1 MERAGIILPAHLEP
15 DDGDETESIN
25 PVTDE
30 ELAKLTAFRDLVE
43 GLNLDDLGD
52 LSES

>member
-1 MERAGIILPAHLEP
+1 MPAHVDL
-15 DDGDETESIN
+15 DDDDSAESIN

-30 ELAKLTAFRDLVE
+30 ELTKLAAFRDLVE